1 MPEIEPAIA
10 TSAAMIITGNELL
23 SGKIADSNLVE
34 LARTLR
40 SIGVLLSRAI
50 VLQDERDEVARVVK
64 DWSSRHDVVF
74 TSGGI
79 GPTHDDVT
87 IEAVAQA
94 YGVEVDLH
102 PELETLLKRVYKD
115 KLTKDHLRMGLVPN
129 GARLVTTPDISWPT
143 VVMGNVWILPGVPEL
158 FRMKLAVV
166 RAHVRGPSVFASGSV
181 YTKLDEGQLKPL
193 LDEVVTRFPGVMVG
207 SYPKW
212 FDDDYKTKL
221 TFDASDSHEMQRA
234 RDAFVALLPPGE
246 PQRVD

>member
-1 MPEIEPAIA
+1 MSQAEPAVA

-23 SGKIADSNLVE
+23 SGKISDTNLVE

-40 SIGVLLSRAI
+40 SVGVGLSRAI
-50 VLQDERDEVARVVK
+50 VLPDERDEVARVVK
-64 DWSSRHDVVF
+64 DWSGCHDVVF

-87 IEAVAQA
+87 IEAVADA
-94 YGVEVDLH
+94 HGVGVSLH
-102 PELETLLKRVYKD
+102 PDLEALLLRVYKD

-129 GARLVTTPDISWPT
+129 GARLVTTADISWPT

-166 RAHVRGPSVFASGSV
+166 RAHVRGPHAFSSGSV

-193 LDEVVTRFPGVMVG
+193 LDEIVTRFPDVMVG

-221 TFDASDSHEMQRA
+221 TFDASDSQRMQLARA
-234 RDAFVALLPPGE
+234 AFVELLPVGE